1 MDVRK
6 KRELPCIQ
14 NRSEAR
20 FLGSESKNQN
30 SEKNIFQVFLHSPCT
45 CKNFSIK
52 TFPRQSKLIIYI
64 TLHYSYGNS
73 FILVCNKPSSS
84 KVEYLVLLAVISS
97 LRSCRLNYLCSRT
110 RSADK
115 TKQCGNGRQRYKL
128 NISRKWSSAIYAI
141 ELELELEAHNFSTTC
156 SESAFFKI
164 KLRLRDTIS

>member
-30 SEKNIFQVFLHSPCT
+30 SENIFQVFLHSPCT

-64 TLHYSYGNS
+64 TLHYITLHYIRLHYITLHYITHTE
-73 FILVCNKPSSS
+73 ILLS
-84 KVEYLVLLAVISS
+84 
-97 LRSCRLNYLCSRT
+97 
-110 RSADK
+110 
-115 TKQCGNGRQRYKL
+115 
-128 NISRKWSSAIYAI
+128 
-141 ELELELEAHNFSTTC
+141 
-156 SESAFFKI
+156 
-164 KLRLRDTIS
+164 